1 VAYDQRPWPTS
12 AERDAKVEWLRRDRQ
27 PFDTPGTGTY
37 LEARIAVRFAISGA
51 LSILLE
57 VPIEHEA
64 DEAALLQTL
73 VLTRWAVPRHQRKRV
88 ARRFARY
95 IENSINCESFVP
107 VEAGA
112 CA

>member
-1 VAYDQRPWPTS
+1 MRPWPTS
-12 AERDAKVEWLRRDRQ
+12 AEGEAKVEWLRRDRQ
-27 PFDTPGTGTY
+27 PIDAPGTGTY
-37 LEARIAVRFAISGA
+37 HDARVAARYAISAA
-51 LSILLE
+51 LSILME

-73 VLTRWAVPRHQRKRV
+73 ILTRWAVPCHQRKRV

-95 IENSINCESFVP
+95 IENSINCEPFVS
-107 VEAGA
+107 VEAGV